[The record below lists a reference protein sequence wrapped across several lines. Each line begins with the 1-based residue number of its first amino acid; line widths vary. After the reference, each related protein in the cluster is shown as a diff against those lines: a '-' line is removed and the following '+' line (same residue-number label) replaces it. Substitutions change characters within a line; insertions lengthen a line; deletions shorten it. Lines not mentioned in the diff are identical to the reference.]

1 MDLDLHNLGRF
12 FFVPPLLAAVILS
25 SGCTPETARWSPAE
39 APKVNK
45 VEFVALDHEVRFEP
59 GRAVAVPGQRKA
71 LARFFRDVA
80 LRWGDQVTVDAGPF
94 SGDAPHDAL
103 TEERLRATLALLRHL
118 NVTATRARRPTIAAA
133 LARDGVVVTLGRYLV
148 VTPRCPD
155 RSKPE
160 ADDFTNTSPSNFGCA
175 NVTDLGLMVANP
187 ADLLQ
192 GAPAGP
198 ADADF
203 LARGVERYRSGQI
216 DKSLP
221 SESAHG
227 SGGNSSSAGGN
238 GE

>member
-1 MDLDLHNLGRF
+1 MDLDMRNLARF
-12 FFVPPLLAAVILS
+12 FFVPPLLAAVILI

-59 GRAVAVPGQRKA
+59 GRAVEVPGQGEA

-80 LRWGDQVTVDAGPF
+80 LRWGDQVTVDAGPL

-103 TEERLRATLALLRHL
+103 TDERLRATLALLRRL
-118 NVTATRARRPTIAAA
+118 NVTAARARRPTIAAA
-133 LARDGVVVTLGRYLV
+133 LARHSVVVTLGRYLV
-148 VTPRCPD
+148 ITPRCPD

-160 ADDFTNTSPSNFGCA
+160 ADDFANTPPSNFGCA

-216 DKSLP
+216 EKSLP